1 MFRGD
6 YFLSLFPSSAQ
17 GYVERRLSFYAE
29 LIRYPESTHFLR
41 AWWDSMK
48 DAGIFDGA
56 LLVVESHLT
65 ARHGGIVVAEF
76 DGEFTC
82 KYL

>member
-1 MFRGD
+1 M
-6 YFLSLFPSSAQ
+6 SLFPSSAQ

-29 LIRYPESTHFLR
+29 LIRYPENTHFLR
-41 AWWDSMK
+41 ASWDSMK
-48 DAGIFDGA
+48 DAVIFDGA

-65 ARHGGIVVAEF
+65 ARHGELWSLNSMANSPVN
-76 DGEFTC
+76 TC